1 MGPMID
7 DERRAVG
14 EELGADLKEF
24 VKLHFDLAQTEMR
37 DGWLRCLGGLVII
50 GIVAG
55 LGILGVLALTAA
67 LYLVLDGP
75 LSPAGA
81 AAAVAAF
88 FGLLCLIG
96 LRVGLKLLSGVG
108 SVFLPR
114 TREML
119 WELLT
124 WRDDR
129 KNS

>member
-1 MGPMID
+1 MRPMI
-7 DERRAVG
+7 EEHGPAVG
-14 EELGADLKEF
+14 EELKEF
-24 VKLHFDLAQTEMR
+24 AKLHIDLAQSEMR
-37 DGWLRCLGGLVII
+37 EGSIHCLGGLVLF
-50 GIVAG
+50 GVAAG
-55 LGILGVLALTAA
+55 LGVLALLALTAA

-81 AAAVAAF
+81 AAAVAVF

-96 LRVGLKLLSGVG
+96 VRVALKLLSGVG
-108 SVFLPR
+108 SLFLPR

-129 KNS
+129 KSS